1 MTQVRVVPMVRAF
14 LLAAT
19 LASALPAGVALA
31 DDPPVAT
38 APPYV
43 VTAPD
48 EPPVVTAPPVVVT
61 TPDDY
66 CNVVVIV
73 DGPVYPDGSQG
84 PGTTVFV
91 PCGSDAVIPPLV
103 IDAPAELGTVAAAPV
118 VAARLGY
125 VPEWVTLALG
135 GAA

>member
-1 MTQVRVVPMVRAF
+1 MMPTMNR
-14 LLAAT
+14 LLLLAAAAT

-31 DDPPVAT
+31 DDPPVVT
-38 APPYV
+38 APPNV
-43 VTAPD
+43 VTVPD

-61 TPDDY
+61 TPDY
-66 CNVVVIV
+66 CNVVVVV

-125 VPEWVTLALG
+125 VPAWVTLALG
-135 GAA
+135 GAT

>member
-1 MTQVRVVPMVRAF
+1 MVRAF

-31 DDPPVAT
+31 DDPPV
-38 APPYV
+38 
-43 VTAPD
+43 
-48 EPPVVTAPPVVVT
+48 VTAPPVVVT

-66 CNVVVIV
+66 CNVVVVV

-84 PGTTVFV
+84 PGGTVFV
-91 PCGSDAVIPPLV
+91 PCGSDAVIPPIV